1 MTTPRAVAPQS
12 LVKTQTRFFKTALTD
27 RPYADPIGTPEVRI
41 SRFSQHPQ
49 PASPAATH
57 RTTIPLEL
65 LSLHSFK
72 VFYTSVTHSLTHS
85 PAPLRRGGLS
95 QYKQGF
101 ISHPTQLKH
110 AGKKKRLRFLFQSHN
125 QPTSLQSSSHFISPS
140 HHPPHRRVIS
150 TRVRVA
156 VLGTVLKTSFEL
168 PMIKR
173 FPKPF

>member
-72 VFYTSVTHSLTHS
+72 VFYTNVTHSLTHS

-110 AGKKKRLRFLFQSHN
+110 AGKRSACDSSFNPTTSPPAYNHHLISFHPPTTHPTGGLSPPGLGLRF
-125 QPTSLQSSSHFISPS
+125 
-140 HHPPHRRVIS
+140 
-150 TRVRVA
+150 
-156 VLGTVLKTSFEL
+156 
-168 PMIKR
+168 
-173 FPKPF
+173 

>member
-72 VFYTSVTHSLTHS
+72 VFYTSATHSLTHLHHSGGVGYLSTNRDLYPTPPNSSTQGKRSACDSSFNPTTS
-85 PAPLRRGGLS
+85 PPAYNHHLISFHPPTTHPTGGLS
-95 QYKQGF
+95 PPG
-101 ISHPTQLKH
+101 L
-110 AGKKKRLRFLFQSHN
+110 GLRF
-125 QPTSLQSSSHFISPS
+125 
-140 HHPPHRRVIS
+140 
-150 TRVRVA
+150 
-156 VLGTVLKTSFEL
+156 
-168 PMIKR
+168 
-173 FPKPF
+173 

>member
-72 VFYTSVTHSLTHS
+72 VFYTSVTHSLTHLHHS
-85 PAPLRRGGLS
+85 GGVGYLSTNRDLYPTPPNSSTQGKEAPAIPLSIPQPAHQLTIIISFHFTLPPPTPPAGYLH
-95 QYKQGF
+95 QG
-101 ISHPTQLKH
+101 
-110 AGKKKRLRFLFQSHN
+110 
-125 QPTSLQSSSHFISPS
+125 
-140 HHPPHRRVIS
+140 
-150 TRVRVA
+150 
-156 VLGTVLKTSFEL
+156 
-168 PMIKR
+168 
-173 FPKPF
+173 